1 MQIETI
7 VLYHRDGQRMREV
20 DLRPGQLNVI
30 TGVSQTGKSA
40 LIEVVDYVLGS
51 DRHGVFRGPI
61 TATVGW
67 YALRLR
73 IAGTSVLVARQ
84 APEPNRQASS
94 AAALRVGLETPPAP
108 DELVANTNVE
118 AMTARLGDLLGI
130 EDNEQPRPE
139 AVSQGPL
146 RATLRHALAYVFQ
159 RQQQIAS
166 PDVLFSGQSERFNAL
181 AIRDTLP
188 YFLGAV
194 DHDALDQRRQL
205 TARRRELRELDRL
218 VSTAERDRLDLV
230 GRVATLQAEARA
242 VGLVDADDV
251 QDGTGLP
258 ALAQIAQ
265 REIGDAAPAGGEL
278 EVLDALRDRRATAA
292 EALREVRVERR
303 VLARRVR
310 EANEF
315 DGETAEQRARLTS
328 LGLLPDP
335 TERNETICP
344 ACDAVH
350 EESDPTVGDLRAAL
364 TQADARLAGVRQDAP
379 RLDRA
384 IAALDEREQA
394 LRTELN
400 VAQVELDRLAARSE
414 LARRSRDRLVARSYV
429 QGRIATF
436 LEEHPPFDDA
446 QLAALRA
453 ERDRARTRVE
463 RLEEVLSADS
473 TRART
478 DTALGIIGGDMTR
491 MAGQLDLGYI
501 GEGVRLDPVRLTVVS
516 DHLDGPVWLGEGMG
530 SGANWLGY
538 HLVTLLAM
546 HRWFVERDRP
556 VPRLLML
563 DQPTQVFFPSDRRTA
578 DRSVNDLPDDDRRR
592 VRELFE
598 LLAQVVGDLDGRL
611 QVVVTDHADLD
622 EPWFAQAVVEDWRDG
637 RALIP
642 ADWLDDVSG
651 D

>member
-400 VAQVELDRLAARSE
+400 VAQVELDRLVARSE
-414 LARRSRDRLVARSYV
+414 LARRSRDRLVARSYL